1 MPQPLEW
8 TNVILPN
15 VAFCESWVGQYHH
28 VPLSALWSTASQ
40 WPAHQQECG
49 QLMYYMLHT
58 AARLMYYM
66 TGTDRRPSNHGRE
79 KPNAAASSCWWV
91 SSRSTTH
98 QTGGGGRRPQWLAIV
113 WSAYAIVREVFR
125 PNKIMKFCNISC
137 VLYFCCVFFCI
148 AVLFHFTAV
157 RVEVSQQL
165 SSKSEKDGLGRLR
178 LLMRGRGGGA
188 VGGKLVHSYRTL
200 MDSAKRARPEV

>member
-79 KPNAAASSCWWV
+79 KPNAAAGSCCWV
-91 SSRSTTH
+91 LSG
-98 QTGGGGRRPQWLAIV
+98 QPLIKLE
-113 WSAYAIVREVFR
+113 EVDVDL
-125 PNKIMKFCNISC
+125 SGWQ
-137 VLYFCCVFFCI
+137 LYG
-148 AVLFHFTAV
+148 
-157 RVEVSQQL
+157 QL
-165 SSKSEKDGLGRLR
+165 
-178 LLMRGRGGGA
+178 MQ
-188 VGGKLVHSYRTL
+188 
-200 MDSAKRARPEV
+200 